1 MIKKSNNLSLV
12 IPCYN
17 EQDNL
22 PLLFKKL
29 LEIQANFNEI
39 ILVDNGSTDNTS
51 LIIEDFIK
59 NNDSCIKILKI
70 KKNIGYGDGIMSGI
84 RKSSSQIVAWT
95 HADLQTDPQDVVD
108 AYQYFISKNGD
119 RNFILK
125 GKRKKRKFFDNLF
138 TSLMSIVSSIAFNIR
153 LSDINAQPKMFPRN
167 FIKYID
173 RAPSDFSLDLFILV
187 KAIKMNYTILEY
199 PVMFKN
205 RYYGISKGGGS
216 FIGKIKL
223 TLRTLSYINKLRIT
237 LKK

>member
-1 MIKKSNNLSLV
+1 MVEKSSNLSLI

-22 PLLFKKL
+22 PTLFKKL
-29 LEIQANFNEI
+29 LKIQANFNEI
-39 ILVDNGSTDNTS
+39 ILVDNGSTDNTL

-70 KKNIGYGDGIMSGI
+70 KKNIGYGNGIMSGI
-84 RKSSSQIVAWT
+84 RKSSGQIVAWT

-108 AYQYFISKNGD
+108 AYQYFVSKNGD

-138 TSLMSIVSSIAFNIR
+138 TSLMSIISSLAFNIK
-153 LSDINAQPKMFPRN
+153 LSDINAQPKMFRKD
-167 FIKYID
+167 FIKNLNN
-173 RAPSDFSLDLFILV
+173 APNDFSLDLFILV
-187 KAIKMNYTILEY
+187 QAVKMNYTILEY
-199 PVMFKN
+199 PVTFKN
-205 RYYGISKGGGS
+205 RNYGISKGGGS
-216 FIGKIKL
+216 FIGKVKL
-223 TLRTLSYINKLRIT
+223 TLRTLSYIYRLRSK